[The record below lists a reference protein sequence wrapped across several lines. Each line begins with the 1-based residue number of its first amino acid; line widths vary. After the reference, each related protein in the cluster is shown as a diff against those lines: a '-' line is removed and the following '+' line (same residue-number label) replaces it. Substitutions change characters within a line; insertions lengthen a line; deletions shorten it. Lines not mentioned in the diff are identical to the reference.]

1 MYVFKQAGVYPGKH
15 RNTMNLFNVH
25 KKHAHV
31 ENIVAYTCFKDFSF
45 HTFNHVSCT
54 LGQEGVAS
62 PTADIAVTAMIQ
74 QHCSYSGKHKQDYSL
89 SHRKQDF

>member
-31 ENIVAYTCFKDFSF
+31 ENIVAYYVF
-45 HTFNHVSCT
+45 
-54 LGQEGVAS
+54 
-62 PTADIAVTAMIQ
+62 
-74 QHCSYSGKHKQDYSL
+74 
-89 SHRKQDF
+89 